1 MPELTTFS
9 WVLLVLGATG
19 VGISKSGLAGVSLVH
34 VIIFAHVFG
43 AKASTGVLL
52 PLLIVGDCCAVW
64 LVGKE
69 VDWRYVL
76 RLLPPAFVGVIIG
89 WGLLGRLDEA
99 TFKPLIGTII
109 LLLCIGQLIR
119 MYRPTFFTTV
129 PHTQPFAWSMGI
141 LGGVTTML
149 ANAAG
154 PVIALY
160 LLAVSLPKL
169 KLVATGAWF
178 FFVLNLGKI
187 PFSINLGFISSK
199 TLFVDLLLAPCV
211 IFGLIFGLMVVRRLP
226 QKLFDTFL
234 LGFTAVVAV
243 RMILAS

>member
-1 MPELTTFS
+1 
-9 WVLLVLGATG
+9 
-19 VGISKSGLAGVSLVH
+19 
-34 VIIFAHVFG
+34 
-43 AKASTGVLL
+43 
-52 PLLIVGDCCAVW
+52 
-64 LVGKE
+64 
-69 VDWRYVL
+69 
-76 RLLPPAFVGVIIG
+76 
-89 WGLLGRLDEA
+89 
-99 TFKPLIGTII
+99 
-109 LLLCIGQLIR
+109 

-129 PHTQPFAWSMGI
+129 PHTRPFAWSMGI

-187 PFSINLGFISSK
+187 PFSVNLGFISSK

-226 QKLFDTFL
+226 QKLLDTFL

-243 RMILAS
+243 RMILT